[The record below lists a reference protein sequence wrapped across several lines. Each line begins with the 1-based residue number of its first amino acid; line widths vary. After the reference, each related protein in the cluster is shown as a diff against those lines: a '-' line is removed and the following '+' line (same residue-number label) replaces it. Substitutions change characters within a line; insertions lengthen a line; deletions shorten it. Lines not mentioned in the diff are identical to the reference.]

1 MTFVSVI
8 TSTYNRF
15 RFIPRLIEI
24 YKSQTYP
31 HDQMEWI
38 ILDDGDEKTG
48 PLFAAANLPNIRYIS
63 LDTKLQMGAKLN
75 RLKQEA
81 RGDITIVMDDD
92 DYYPPTRV
100 ETAVKA
106 LQKNPTILVAGASKV
121 YLYYTD
127 TDEIYCAGPYHDKH
141 ALNCTMAWRT
151 AYAQD
156 HAYDDEEPCAVE
168 SAFLD
173 NFTSPM
179 VQLKS
184 RATILHIIHS
194 SNSFNAIKA
203 RNHGQLGFKTAL
215 KLTDFMPQ
223 ADAVK
228 FVNAY

>member
-15 RFIPRLIEI
+15 RFISRLIEM

-48 PLFAAANLPNIRYIS
+48 ALFAAANIENIRYIS
-63 LDTKLQMGAKLN
+63 LDTKLPMGAKLN

-81 RGDITIVMDDD
+81 RGDITVVMDDD

-106 LQKNPTILVAGASKV
+106 LTKNPSYQVAGASKV

-141 ALNCTMAWRT
+141 ALNCTMAWRA
-151 AYAQD
+151 AYALD
-156 HAYDDEEPCAVE
+156 HSYDDKEPCAVE

-184 RATILHIIHS
+184 RSTILHIIHS

-203 RNHGQLGFKTAL
+203 RNMGQLGFKTSL
-215 KLTDFMPQ
+215 KLTDFMPA
-223 ADAVK
+223 ADAAQ
-228 FVNAY
+228 FVHAY